1 MFADSSVA
9 IVEARYYDVESS
21 LQAVERSGKE
31 LQYVVE
37 WIRDPPLLE
46 AMAENARLSA
56 KPQATD
62 RIAEDLWALL
72 QGEPA
77 TPCAVTPV
85 SV

>member
-37 WIRDPPLLE
+37 WIRDNEQVVYE
-46 AMAENARLSA
+46 AVSRWGRALRWASEELRGVCTG
-56 KPQATD
+56 TD
-62 RIAEDLWALL
+62 MFMWF
-72 QGEPA
+72 
-77 TPCAVTPV
+77 
-85 SV
+85 